1 MRSVSSPLSG
11 DPYKLEKIGNMKV
24 VRLAVIDY
32 DAGNLHSACKGLEH
46 AGAEVH
52 LIDHPVGLENFD
64 AVVLPGDGAF
74 DPAMQQLQERGFVE
88 PIREVVRRQQ
98 PFLGIC
104 IGLQV
109 LFEDSEE
116 GRAAGLG
123 IVPGHVKRFQPEP
136 GLRIPH
142 MGWNQLH
149 LTQPNSPLWAGIPE
163 NTWVYFVHSYHVVP
177 EDPSWVAATVQHGT
191 QIVVAAIARGSLWAT
206 QFHPEKS
213 GSYGLK
219 MLQNFVTFVAQRDP
233 LTGLTSVQRA

>member
-1 MRSVSSPLSG
+1 MG
-11 DPYKLEKIGNMKV
+11 A

-52 LIDHPVGLENFD
+52 LIESPAGLEKFD
-64 AVVLPGDGAF
+64 GVVLPGDGAF
-74 DPAMQQLQERGFVE
+74 DPAMQQLQERGFSE
-88 PIREVVRRQQ
+88 PIREAVQRGQ

-109 LFEDSEE
+109 LFEGSEE
-116 GRAAGLG
+116 GVEPGLR
-123 IVPGHVKRFQPEP
+123 IVPGRVRRFRSEM

-142 MGWNQLH
+142 MGWNQLQF
-149 LTQPNSPLWAGIPE
+149 TQANSPLWSGIPDGA
-163 NTWVYFVHSYHVVP
+163 WAYFVHSYHGVP
-177 EDPSWVAATVQHGT
+177 SDPSWVAATVQHGT
-191 QIVVAAIARGSLWAT
+191 QTVVAAIARGTLWAT

-213 GSYGLK
+213 GPHGLK

-233 LTGLTSVQRA
+233 FPSLISVQSA

>member
-1 MRSVSSPLSG
+1 MG
-11 DPYKLEKIGNMKV
+11 A

-32 DAGNLHSACKGLEH
+32 GAGNLHSACKGLEH

-52 LIDHPVGLENFD
+52 LIESPVGLEHFD
-64 AVVLPGDGAF
+64 GVVLPGDGAF

-109 LFEDSEE
+109 LFDCSEE
-116 GRAAGLG
+116 GDAAGLG
-123 IVPGHVKRFQPEP
+123 IVPGQVRRFHPEM

-142 MGWNQLH
+142 MGWNQLQ
-149 LTQPNSPLWAGIPE
+149 LTQPHSPLWAGIPV
-163 NTWVYFVHSYHVVP
+163 NTWAYFVHSYHVVP
-177 EDPSWVAATVQHGT
+177 TDPAWIAATAQHGT
-191 QIVVAAIARGSLWAT
+191 QTCVAAIARGTLFAT

-219 MLQNFVTFVAQRDP
+219 MLQNFVEFVAQSSP
-233 LTGLTSVQRA
+233 SFVSTQRA